1 MSLNFYKEYICNKQ
15 PRTDTGNKTEKAFE
29 DEIKRFE
36 AHYQKYIL
44 KDKSPLEKDMSN
56 YVNKVN
62 NNMITKIEVDHNAN
76 EKTNW
81 NQKFAKN

>member
-56 YVNKVN
+56 
-62 NNMITKIEVDHNAN
+62 
-76 EKTNW
+76 
-81 NQKFAKN
+81 